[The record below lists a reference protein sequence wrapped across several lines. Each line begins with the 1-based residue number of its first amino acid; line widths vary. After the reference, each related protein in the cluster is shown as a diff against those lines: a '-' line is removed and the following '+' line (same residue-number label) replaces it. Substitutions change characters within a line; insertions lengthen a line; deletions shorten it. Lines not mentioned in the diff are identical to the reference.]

1 VQQLGSQESSTTQQA
16 TSEAK
21 STQLAPTN
29 FNAPVSLLGIGFGTG
44 HHAKGGH
51 GKDGGSDVK
60 QSNHSQAVSSAKN
73 TARTVQVMDQ
83 DQQVHARPEPVRP
96 GHHGEKPHRHDRGC
110 EHGKWWKH
118 QPKHGHGHGH
128 GPKPQHGNHS
138 PKAGAVQSGEQKSHT
153 EQDADSEAK
162 STQVLP
168 VNVNAP
174 IQVLSV
180 GSNGG
185 DVEQSNSSKA
195 ESEAKNSSTTKQY
208 LDQSQQVRGGSDHRW
223 KHGPSQG
230 GAVQS
235 GEQEATTDQ
244 SASSEAKSTQV
255 LPVNVNAPIQVLS
268 VGSNGGDVEQ
278 SNRSAAESEAS
289 NHATTQQGLQQD
301 QRVTGGSGPGGAVQS
316 GEQEAATEQD
326 ADSSATSTQV
336 LPVNVN
342 VPLQVLSLGSNGGDV
357 SQSNSSSA
365 QSEASNSANTVQG
378 LAQSQ
383 LLG

>member
-1 VQQLGSQESSTTQQA
+1 MKKSLWRLAAAGLGASVALAMSAGTAGATSAHEPSRWSGRQHSGHPAAVHQLGSQESHTTQQA

-29 FNAPVSLLGIGFGTG
+29 VNAPISLLGIGFGTG

-51 GKDGGSDVK
+51 GKDGGSDIK
-60 QSNHSQAVSSAKN
+60 QSNHSQAASKAKN

-110 EHGKWWKH
+110 EHGKWWK
-118 QPKHGHGHGH
+118 QGSKPGHGHGH
-128 GPKPQHGNHS
+128 GKGHGVKPHHGHHD
-138 PKAGAVQSGEQKSHT
+138 PKAGAVQSGEQKAHT
-153 EQDADSEAK
+153 EQDADSTAK

-174 IQVLSV
+174 IQVLSL

-195 ESEAKNSSTTKQY
+195 ESEA
-208 LDQSQQVRGGSDHRW
+208 G
-223 KHGPSQG
+223 
-230 GAVQS
+230 
-235 GEQEATTDQ
+235 
-244 SASSEAKSTQV
+244 
-255 LPVNVNAPIQVLS
+255 
-268 VGSNGGDVEQ
+268 
-278 SNRSAAESEAS
+278 

-301 QRVTGGSGPGGAVQS
+301 QRVPGGFGPGGAVQS

-365 QSEASNSANTVQG
+365 QSEASNSAGTAQG
-378 LAQSQ
+378 LLQQQ